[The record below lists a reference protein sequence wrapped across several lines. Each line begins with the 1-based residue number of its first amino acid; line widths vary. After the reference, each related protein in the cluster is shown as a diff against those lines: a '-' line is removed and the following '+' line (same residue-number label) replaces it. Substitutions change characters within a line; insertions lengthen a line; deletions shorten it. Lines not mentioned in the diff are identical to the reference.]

1 MNLQLDA
8 LMSEASR
15 RAGGLT
21 DFGDEGFLT
30 PAQILLDAMN
40 REGGLSEGGQQI
52 WFERLVEMLR
62 NRLVMEHYFQLHP
75 EIEQEEVRG
84 PIVIVGLPRTGT
96 TLLQRILGCDPR
108 FHSMLYWE
116 TRFPAPMTEPG
127 TAGPNAGPDPRIT
140 LAEAETQAMIK
151 ANPALLSIHPLDA
164 READEEGMLLE
175 HSFQSFFDC
184 YADIPSYT
192 EWMWNHDQ
200 QPAYEHL
207 RRMLRFIQWQ
217 KRLRGE
223 EGREWV
229 LKTPHHLRQIDVL
242 FKVFPNARVIQT
254 HRDPLQTIPSIASFI
269 YNLWKIHMK
278 QPDPVRAG
286 RQWSAIWARGIRQTM
301 AFRDAMPADRFL
313 DVRFSDTLHK
323 PLEVVRSIYDYLKI
337 SFPED
342 TRERMQAYLEA
353 HSREKRPLHE
363 YGLEHYGLSEEQ
375 IKTDFA
381 SYRERYI
388 LHHGS

>member
-1 MNLQLDA
+1 MVLQLDA
-8 LMSEASR
+8 LMSEA
-15 RAGGLT
+15 RARTSGLT
-21 DFGDEGFLT
+21 DFGDERFLV
-30 PAQILLDAMN
+30 PAQVLLDAMN
-40 REGGLSEGGQQI
+40 REGGLSATGRQI
-52 WFERLVEMLR
+52 WHARLVEMLK
-62 NRLVMEHYFQLHP
+62 NRLVMEHYFKLHP
-75 EIEQEEVRG
+75 EIEDEEIGG

-96 TLLQRILGCDPR
+96 TLLQRILGCDRR

-116 TRFPAPMTEPG
+116 SRFPAPLTAPG
-127 TAGPNAGPDPRIT
+127 TPGPDPRIA
-140 LAEAETQAMIK
+140 LAEGETQAMIA

-192 EWMWNHDQ
+192 EWMWSHDQ

-207 RRMLRFIQWQ
+207 QRMLRFIQWQ

-223 EGREWV
+223 AGRDWV

-269 YNLWKIHMK
+269 HNLWKIHMS
-278 QPDPVRAG
+278 QPDPLRAG
-286 RQWSAIWARGIRQTM
+286 RQWSAIWAHGIAHSM
-301 AFRDAMPADRFL
+301 AVRDAMPAGRFL
-313 DVRFSDTLHK
+313 DVWFSDTLSK
-323 PLEVVRSIYDYLKI
+323 PLEVVRSIYDYLNI
-337 SFPED
+337 SFPAD

-353 HSREKRPLHE
+353 HSREKRPVHE

-375 IKTDFA
+375 IKADFA
-381 SYRERYI
+381 TYRERYI
-388 LHHGS
+388 LHRSR